1 MIDRTNPTNTPIA
14 HQRMSAKYQH
24 INTAQVLNIL
34 KGEGFEVEGK
44 TSVAGVRDK
53 SREGFQKHLTV
64 LKPTFDIPLGSG
76 RGARILL
83 QNAHD
88 GSSSFRLYAGILEFA
103 CANGL
108 VLGQFSIE
116 VRVRHIG
123 FTAQKVR
130 DALKEVVSSFE
141 TQKDIVRQMQH
152 FNPSMLEVQRIA
164 REIAQ
169 ERITK
174 REGAYDYT
182 INLPSLLKTHR
193 PEDEGSDLWT
203 IFNVIQENVI
213 REGFK
218 YGFKKKKTA
227 ERYSWPLGKTVQYER
242 EVKHS
247 RTTKGVKGLDQQ
259 RKLNKMIFEKC
270 YSLIEAAA

>member
-1 MIDRTNPTNTPIA
+1 
-14 HQRMSAKYQH
+14 MSDKYQH
-24 INTAQVLNIL
+24 INTAQVLDIL

-53 SREGFQKHLTV
+53 TREGFQKHLTV
-64 LKPTFDIPLGSG
+64 LKPTFDIPLGTG

-108 VLGQFSIE
+108 VLGQFSVE

-123 FTAQKVR
+123 FTAQKVK

-141 TQKDIVRQMQH
+141 TQKDIVRQMQN

-164 REIAQ
+164 KEIAR

-182 INLPSLLKTHR
+182 VTLPSLLEVHR
-193 PEDEGSDLWT
+193 EEDEGYDLWT
-203 IFNVIQENVI
+203 IFNVIQENVL
-213 REGFK
+213 REGFEYK
-218 YGFKKKKTA
+218 FKKDKVKERFCWKQNKTIQ
-227 ERYSWPLGKTVQYER
+227 YTVPVQ
-242 EVKHS
+242 HN
-247 RTTKGVKGLDQQ
+247 RTTKEVKGLDQQ